1 MAAAGVMR
9 EMPIAPERL
18 WEPEQQAQAC
28 RERVIRDAVTE
39 ERAMD
44 EVVRDRVRIPPD
56 DQRDEQH
63 D

>member
-1 MAAAGVMR
+1 MAAACVMR

-18 WEPEQQAQAC
+18 REPQQHAQAC
-28 RERVIRDAVTE
+28 RERLIREAVPE